1 MRKENSCDGFLFPE
15 LFDPPPPRA
24 EPKREAREEKK
35 AGPTARAE
43 EPEKEGLTAAEIF
56 RAEAWSEGG
65 RILLFPKEGAERI
78 EAVFSLC
85 GLDLTAESKGMREV
99 FPLTQWRER
108 KDFSKLERETW
119 ERYIYY

>member
-1 MRKENSCDGFLFPE
+1 M
-15 LFDPPPPRA
+15 
-24 EPKREAREEKK
+24 
-35 AGPTARAE
+35 
-43 EPEKEGLTAAEIF
+43 TAAAIF
-56 RAEAWSEGG
+56 RAEAWCEGG

-85 GLDLTAESKGMREV
+85 GLDLTAESKGMRAV

-119 ERYIYY
+119 ERYMYY